1 MPLLDYY
8 KLDIVPDT
16 WLGIWQNN
24 EPVTF
29 FEEKINLYPAE
40 LHEIAGLK
48 YRKRLEW
55 FSSRYILHLL
65 SEREVRGACLKD
77 EYGKPYLENS
87 EYHISMSHSHE
98 LTAVI
103 ASKAVVGVDIQYK
116 VEKITRIVGRVLS
129 DSELSDLGRIYS
141 LEAIHVYWGAKE
153 AMYKIYGRKEVD
165 FRKELMV
172 NPFEIRN
179 GRVRTTG
186 IIIKNGVE
194 IECKICA
201 EVLTDYVLVYAWDS
215 L

>member
-24 EPVTF
+24 EPVAF
-29 FEEKINLYPAE
+29 FEEKIDLYPAE

-48 YRKRLEW
+48 DRKRLEW
-55 FSSRYILHLL
+55 FSSRYILHLM

-103 ASKAVVGVDIQYK
+103 ASTALVGVDIQYK
-116 VEKITRIVGRVLS
+116 VEKITRITGRVLS
-129 DSELSDLGRIYS
+129 ESELDDLQKIYS
-141 LEAIHVYWGAKE
+141 LDAIHVYWGAKE
-153 AMYKIYGRKEVD
+153 AMYKIYGRKEID
-165 FRKELMV
+165 FRKELFV
-172 NPFEIRN
+172 DSFDIQN
-179 GRVRTTG
+179 GWVRTTG
-186 IIIKNGVE
+186 KIIKNG
-194 IECKICA
+194 IKTECMICA
-201 EVLTDYVLVYAWDS
+201 QVLEDYVLVYAWEK
-215 L
+215 

>member
-8 KLDIVPDT
+8 KLDIIPDA
-16 WLGIWQNN
+16 WLGIWQNM

-29 FEEKINLYPAE
+29 FEEKLNLYPAE
-40 LHEIAGLK
+40 VEEVKGLK
-48 YRKRLEW
+48 DRKRQEW
-55 FSSRYILHLL
+55 FCSRYILHLL

-87 EYHISMSHSHE
+87 DYHISMSHSHE

-129 DSELSDLGRIYS
+129 DSELEDLQKIYS
-141 LEAIHVYWGAKE
+141 LDAIHVYWGAKE

-172 NPFEIRN
+172 DTFEIRN

-186 IIIKNGVE
+186 RIIKNGVE

-201 EVLTDYVLVYAWDS
+201 EVLTDYVLVYAWDGH
-215 L
+215 